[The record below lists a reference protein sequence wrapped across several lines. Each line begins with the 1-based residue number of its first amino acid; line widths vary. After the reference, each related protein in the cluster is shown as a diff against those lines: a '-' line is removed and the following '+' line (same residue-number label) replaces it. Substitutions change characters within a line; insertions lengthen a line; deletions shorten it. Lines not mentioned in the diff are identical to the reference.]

1 MTEGISKFI
10 GNNLEKVSENKLY
23 KPSTQS
29 MGSSISTN
37 IDVNNIRVDG
47 SILQRFLLLVVI
59 IIAALIA
66 WHYIRKYF
74 PEWKE
79 SFLQFYH
86 KIVNKIYDFFHVQKP
101 PPPTPPPKP
110 KAKDLLTKAQM
121 NNFHTADKEYSEP
134 QPVTK
139 NETYVDDSIFDKS
152 NNLNSNEILD
162 YLLEKENGEEWC
174 FVGESNGERHCTISE
189 GNKCIS
195 GNVFPTKD
203 LCINP
208 KLR

>member
-1 MTEGISKFI
+1 MTEISKFI
-10 GNNLEKVSENKLY
+10 GNSLEKVSENKLY
-23 KPSTQS
+23 KPTQGV
-29 MGSSISTN
+29 GSVSTN
-37 IDVNNIRVDG
+37 IAVNNIRVDG
-47 SILQRFLLLVVI
+47 SYLQRFLLLVVVI
-59 IIAALIA
+59 IVALIL

-110 KAKDLLTKAQM
+110 KPKDLLTKAQM
-121 NNFHTADKEYSEP
+121 NNFHTTDKEYSEP
-134 QPVTK
+134 QPVTT
-139 NETYVDDSIFDKS
+139 NETYVDETIFDKS

-162 YLLEKENGEEWC
+162 YLLKKDNVEEWC